1 MNHIGT
7 KTIETERL
15 TLRRFTEDD
24 TAAVYRNFAGDP
36 TVTEYL
42 RWRCHKNEA
51 ESAETVKSWIES
63 YDDPAYYNWAI
74 TLKETGEVIGS
85 VGCAWMNEHIDMI
98 HTYYCI
104 GKAWWGGGIVTEA
117 YKAVVR
123 YFFVEVG
130 ANRIEAYHAP
140 ENPASG
146 KVMQKCGL
154 TYEGT
159 LRCGDYNSHGIVDA
173 AVYAILK
180 SEYTE
185 GEKLV

>member
-15 TLRRFTEDD
+15 TLRRFTEED
-24 TAAVYRNFAGDP
+24 TAEVYRNFAGDP
-36 TVTEYL
+36 VVTEYL
-42 RWRCHKNEA
+42 RWRCHENEA
-51 ESAETVKSWIES
+51 ETAETVRSWVAA
-63 YDDPAYYNWAI
+63 YTDPATYNWAI
-74 TLKETGEVIGS
+74 TLKDSGEVIGS

-117 YKAVVR
+117 YKAVVK
-123 YFFVEVG
+123 YFFEEVG

-146 KVMQKCGL
+146 KVMQKAMISS
-154 TYEGT
+154 
-159 LRCGDYNSHGIVDA
+159 RVR
-173 AVYAILK
+173 
-180 SEYTE
+180 
-185 GEKLV
+185 